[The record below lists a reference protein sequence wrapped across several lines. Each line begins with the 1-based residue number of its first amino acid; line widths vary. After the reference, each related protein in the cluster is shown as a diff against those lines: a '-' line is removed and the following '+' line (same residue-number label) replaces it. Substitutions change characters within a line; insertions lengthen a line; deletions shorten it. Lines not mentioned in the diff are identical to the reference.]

1 MDRAASAEKERGK
14 RIMPNFSISIVSGN
28 PVTFSP
34 DPQNVPAS
42 AVVTW
47 NNTTEDDHQLTL
59 SDGRVTP
66 IIYAEQS
73 SPEYVIVTSITYQCT
88 PPEQS
93 ETGSINVVAVQDI
106 PPC

>member
-1 MDRAASAEKERGK
+1 
-14 RIMPNFSISIVSGN
+14 MPNFSISIISGN
-28 PVTFSP
+28 PATFSP
-34 DPQNVPAS
+34 NPQSVPANS
-42 AVVTW
+42 EVTW

-66 IIYAEQS
+66 VIVAEQS
-73 SPEYVIVTSITYQCT
+73 SPEYVIVASITYACT
-88 PPEQS
+88 APDHNG